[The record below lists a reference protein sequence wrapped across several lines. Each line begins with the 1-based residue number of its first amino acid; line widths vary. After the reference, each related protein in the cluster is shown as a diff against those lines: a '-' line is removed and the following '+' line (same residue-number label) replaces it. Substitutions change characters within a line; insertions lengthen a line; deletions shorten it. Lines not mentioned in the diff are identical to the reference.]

1 MAIGLD
7 NALQIAKSS
16 LFANQYRINVIGQNI
31 ANADNVNY
39 SKKVVVAEASNPIR
53 EISPGSM
60 GTGINV
66 TEVKRLI
73 DKFLEI
79 NISRND
85 SEVGNY
91 EIANK
96 YLDNIQNIFTDLKD
110 NGLSEALNQFWNAWF
125 DLSNN
130 PSNYAERISL
140 IEKSK
145 NLTTTFHE
153 LFNDMEEQQKYI
165 NFDIENVVTKIND
178 LSEKIAKLNQEI
190 YSIEINSH
198 NHANDLRD
206 KRSEY
211 VKELSKYIDIK
222 FVEEDNKYVV
232 FTANG
237 RNLVNGTFSYQLKAL
252 ANSNNN
258 NFYDI
263 YWKDTKGNMEN
274 ITNLIQ
280 EGELKGLVTVRDE
293 YIQSYKN
300 NISKIANALM
310 SELDKIHTDGAGL
323 KLLTNVISDIGINDP
338 DLSLNFA
345 GLKSPIQSGTFKI
358 VVYDSNGNATE
369 HTINIGDPESTDPTT
384 DQSNLTQIISQ
395 INSISHINASITSNG
410 KLNISTDSGY
420 SFAFADDNT
429 GFLEAIGINNFF
441 KGEKYSIIKSVN
453 IMATGNATNADSIYY
468 TGVYDKL
475 SLTGHEY
482 KITYDSATSSLTI
495 KDMNT
500 GETLTSDSY
509 IQDVEDGHLTLKFD
523 GIKFQIDSNS
533 WSGDNTYEIKNI
545 PSESVF
551 DEDSISTDSYKINF
565 SEGTST
571 ITVMDIKKNITLSP
585 SEFEVIDVD
594 KDGDSNIDSK
604 VIKIKAAG
612 ISVTV
617 DANSYGEI
625 EINPQIVGA
634 KYITTKLDENS
645 LDYINAG
652 KIETSDSSY
661 AHSVGDNRI
670 ALEIANLKDKK
681 VLNNGN
687 DTINDAYSDLIAEI
701 GLHKNFIQNR
711 LEAAKVSKEGLMKKR
726 DNISG
731 VSIDEEMT
739 RLIQAQHA
747 YIASAKIITVVDVLT
762 QNLLSSV
769 R

>member
-1 MAIGLD
+1 MAVGLD

-39 SKKVVVAEASNPIR
+39 SKKVVVTETANPIK

-79 NISRND
+79 NISRNE
-85 SEVGNY
+85 SEIGNY

-110 NGLSEALNQFWNAWF
+110 NGLSDALNQFWNAWF

-153 LFNDMEEQQKYI
+153 LYNDMEEQQKYI

-190 YSIEINSH
+190 YSIEINPN

-206 KRSEY
+206 KRDEY
-211 VKELSKYIDIK
+211 VKELSKYIDIR
-222 FVEEDNKYVV
+222 FVEENNKYVI

-237 RNLVNGTFSYQLKAL
+237 RNLVNGTFSYQLKTV

-263 YWKDTKGNMEN
+263 YWQDSKGNIEN

-293 YIQSYKN
+293 YIQSYKD

-310 SELDKIHTDGAGL
+310 SELDKIHTNGAGL
-323 KLLTNVISDIGINDP
+323 KLFTNVTSDIAVNDTS
-338 DLSLNFA
+338 LSLNFA
-345 GLKSPIQSGTFKI
+345 GLKSPINSGTFKI
-358 VVYDSNGNATE
+358 IVYDNNGNASE
-369 HTINIGDPESTDPTT
+369 HIINIGNPESNDPTT
-384 DQSNLTQIISQ
+384 DQSNLNQIINQ
-395 INSISHINASITSNG
+395 INSTTSLNASITSNG
-410 KLNISTDSGY
+410 KLNISANSGY

-441 KGEKYSIIKSVN
+441 QGDKYNIVKSEN
-453 IMATGNATNADSIYY
+453 IMATQTSGSDNIYY
-468 TGVYDKL
+468 TGVYNNNL
-475 SLTGHEY
+475 LTGHNY
-482 KITYDSATSSLTI
+482 KIEYNSTTTNLTI
-495 KDMNT
+495 TDLTT
-500 GETLTSDSY
+500 GDPVTYT
-509 IQDVEDGHLTLKFD
+509 QDIEDGHLTLKFD

-533 WSGDNTYEIKNI
+533 WNGDNTYEIKNI

-551 DEDSISTDSYKINF
+551 DENSFSTHAYKIDF
-565 SEGTST
+565 SQGTSA
-571 ITVMDIKKNITLSP
+571 ITVMDLNENITLSP
-585 SEFEVIDVD
+585 SDVEVVDVNTS
-594 KDGDSNIDSK
+594 SNNYK
-604 VIKIKAAG
+604 VIKIKPAG
-612 ISVTV
+612 ISITV
-617 DANSYGEI
+617 DANSYGEV
-625 EINPQIVGA
+625 EINPEIVGA
-634 KYITTKLDENS
+634 KYITTKLDGNS
-645 LDYINAG
+645 LNYINAG
-652 KIETSDSSY
+652 KIETSDLSY

-701 GLHKNFIQNR
+701 GLHKNFIKNR

-747 YIASAKIITVVDVLT
+747 YIASAKIITVVDALT